1 MSLVLVY
8 TTLAASARRPPPAAA
23 VGAAAPLPP
32 HLLLLRPACC
42 TCRNVPC
49 GPEQLV
55 MPYLVRRAQ
64 ENSGMMGGLAAQVA
78 QLRGELGRRL
88 LGRGR

>member
-1 MSLVLVY
+1 MPY
-8 TTLAASARRPPPAAA
+8 
-23 VGAAAPLPP
+23 
-32 HLLLLRPACC
+32 
-42 TCRNVPC
+42 
-49 GPEQLV
+49 GPVQLV